1 MQAHLS
7 ANRYDCQ
14 VIAVQAGISS
24 QARLCRIQ
32 LSGRGCL
39 PGIRLSV
46 PHRSPGWLAG
56 PSLVGNSGGRAAVLL
71 CSHRGRRYAALADP
85 MARMHT
91 CSWLQEGHV
100 LSDMDS
106 QESSFS
112 LVGK

>member
-1 MQAHLS
+1 
-7 ANRYDCQ
+7 
-14 VIAVQAGISS
+14 
-24 QARLCRIQ
+24 
-32 LSGRGCL
+32 L
-39 PGIRLSV
+39 PGD
-46 PHRSPGWLAG
+46 RSAGRDIFAGQTLQDTAWRAWMLAG
-56 PSLVGNSGGRAAVLL
+56 NQVERASSLAGLAGRSLARWQLRGA
-71 CSHRGRRYAALADP
+71 GRRAPMQPQGQEYAALADP